1 MKDFKNMAL
10 NLNKNLICR
19 KVETARL
26 PLYEVW
32 DSKTGKQITDGS
44 YSAVGAWHWAVI
56 RLKEQSQCT

>member
-1 MKDFKNMAL
+1 MKGFKKTAL
-10 NLNKNLICR
+10 NLNKNLICK

-32 DSKTGKQITDGS
+32 DSKTGKQITEGR

-56 RLKEQSQCT
+56 RLKELSHD